1 LISGVTV
8 ASTAACATVVFGDE
22 IAVVEVSAPVFAV
35 PVPVAL
41 TCRFIEAPFKV
52 IIDTFERSIREM
64 IEVQVE
70 VPAWLA
76 MLFIVVGAVVFMGPA
91 GRDVTDVV
99 CSGWAAAV
107 VNIPRV
113 TVASTAACAASLG

>member
-1 LISGVTV
+1 MI
-8 ASTAACATVVFGDE
+8 DN
-22 IAVVEVSAPVFAV
+22 VE
-35 PVPVAL
+35 
-41 TCRFIEAPFKV
+41 
-52 IIDTFERSIREM
+52 
-64 IEVQVE
+64 VE

-76 MLFIVVGAVVFMGPA
+76 MLFIVVDAVVFMGPA

-113 TVASTAACAASLG
+113 TVASSAACAASIR